1 MSSPTALQT
10 YPANNDTGIPIG
22 VSIEVVFDR
31 GIDLGTARDHVVLY
45 GADFDQTSGPE
56 SATWIDSDTGNNP
69 YFLRSPGFQGLVELS
84 ARVVYVDLSTGPNY
98 TEVDPGTITSEAD
111 EAAYGL
117 AGVGHKL
124 ILTPREQLAPDL
136 LYNFYLLGD
145 PDAVNVG
152 VGSRTVFDVV
162 PDVGNTG
169 NGSMTSY
176 GGYTAGSADTVVV
189 QITTGGDIGTAK
201 YRWYYQ
207 SAGAGTAI
215 SGRITSRR
223 YRRLEDGLQVRFDGD
238 AFAVGD
244 LFTFNVEPI
253 ERLAANNNVQFTTND
268 GSFSLPP
275 SSPSTPATSSP
286 PASVLPP
293 APGGGSTV
301 ASTFYVEEVSP
312 DDRAWNVS
320 TNLRTITITF
330 SDTLDPATVTDDT
343 VSLHKYP
350 VKGIDGSSPAPEE
363 LQKKLTVVGNT
374 LTIEF

>member
-1 MSSPTALQT
+1 MAAPIALQT
-10 YPANNDTGIPIG
+10 YPADNDTGIPIG
-22 VSIEVVFDR
+22 ISIEVVFDR
-31 GIDLGTARDHVVLY
+31 GIDLSTAKDHVVLY

-111 EAAYGL
+111 EAAFG
-117 AGVGHKL
+117 ASGVGHKL
-124 ILTPREQLAPDL
+124 ILTPREQLAPEL

-145 PDAVNVG
+145 PDSVGAG
-152 VGSRTVFDVV
+152 VGSRSVFDVV
-162 PDVGNTG
+162 PDVGNLG

-176 GGYTAGSADTVVV
+176 GGYTGTSADTVIVE
-189 QITTGGDIGTAK
+189 ITSAGDIGTAK

-215 SGRITSRR
+215 SGRITARR

-238 AFAVGD
+238 SFVVGD

-268 GSFSLPP
+268 GSFVDPP

-293 APGGGSTV
+293 APGGGASV
-301 ASTFYVEEVSP
+301 ASTFFVDEVSP
-312 DDRAWNVS
+312 EDRAWNVS

-330 SDTLDPATVTDDT
+330 SENLDPTTVTDDT
-343 VSLHKYP
+343 VSLCKYP
-350 VKGIDGSSPAPEE
+350 VKGIDGSNPQPEE
-363 LQKKLTVVGNT
+363 LQKKLTVAGNI